1 MSSLPINLISD
12 LEHAI
17 AAGSDKTGAML
28 QRITDLFLLDAG
40 RYSADQLAVYDEV
53 LSTLIDSIGVA
64 ARTKLA
70 QRLAPIDAA
79 PTKAIRSLA
88 LDREI
93 NVAEPILS
101 QSNALDDETLGRCIA
116 INGQQHLLAIA
127 TRNTLSETV
136 SAQLVEKGNR
146 QVLGALAN
154 NPGAAISDPSYG
166 VLVQKSI
173 GDDWL
178 STCVA
183 KRNDIPEHHFRALI
197 AKASE
202 VVRQELITGNPEHS
216 EVIKEM
222 FPDNGPSTRSG
233 VGNSVKDYREIER
246 VLKLQA
252 ITEATVKEFSEAK
265 KVEEVVVSIAQ
276 LSGLSV
282 YEIERLFIG
291 PWSSPV
297 AIILKA
303 IGFHLS
309 ALDAIYRSRLSG
321 NDPVGT
327 DLVRTKAEF
336 IAISSATARRI
347 MRFLAVKTAA
357 KISNLSKAAP

>member
-1 MSSLPINLISD
+1 MQAVSINLISD

-40 RYSADQLAVYDEV
+40 HYSADQLAVYDEV
-53 LSTLIDSIGVA
+53 LSALIDKIGVA
-64 ARTKLA
+64 ARAKLA
-70 QRLAPIDAA
+70 QRLAPIGAA

-88 LDREI
+88 LDSEI
-93 NVAEPILS
+93 EVAEPVLS
-101 QSNALDDETLGRCIA
+101 RSSALDDETLGRCIA

-127 TRNTLSETV
+127 TRNTLSEAV
-136 SAQLVEKGNR
+136 SGQLVEKGNR
-146 QVLGALAN
+146 QVLGILTN

-166 VLVQKSI
+166 VLVQKSV

-183 KRNDIPEHHFRALI
+183 KRNDIPEHHFRELMS
-197 AKASE
+197 KASE
-202 VVRQELITGNPEHS
+202 VVRQELMAGNPEHS
-216 EVIKEM
+216 EVIKQM
-222 FPDNGPSTRSG
+222 FPADGPLTRSKG
-233 VGNSVKDYREIER
+233 DNSIKNYGSVER
-246 VLKLQA
+246 VVKSQP
-252 ITEATVKEFSEAK
+252 ITEAVVKEYSEAK
-265 KVEEVVVSIAQ
+265 KVDEVVVSIAQ
-276 LSGLSV
+276 LSSLSV
-282 YEIERLFIG
+282 YEVERLFVG
-291 PWSSPV
+291 RWSSPV

-309 ALDAIYRSRLSG
+309 TIDAIYRSRLTE
-321 NDPVGT
+321 NEVVGS

-336 IAISSATARRI
+336 IAISRATAERI

-357 KISNLSKAAP
+357 KISNLSKATP